1 MKRIVVCVFVL
12 LCFDVSNAVA
22 DTPTTTIR
30 LRVRVEDSQ
39 GKPIGK
45 PRGTL
50 FKTPPQSNRGNRSE
64 TQVVISKQGAPIVGG
79 ADGVIETSPLASK
92 DAYVLE
98 VDADGFAPELT
109 QWTSPAQT
117 GTIELPPIT
126 LRKLAAIEGTI
137 VDRQGHA
144 VPKAAVIQAGDG
156 PQRLEAVSDERGHF
170 VLQGVPEGKAIVCFD
185 ASGYRFW
192 GFVLPCP
199 TSTARIVLE
208 RPDDPNP
215 RTLKRAPDSAHDW
228 TAARRE
234 AASKK
239 LLEPLVAATLSAT
252 VIDETN
258 LLPLLVAARL
268 DPQAVLARMDKLHFA
283 RPGRRALILNTAT
296 DASLEHNT
304 PEASLAAIAKLD
316 DRERQLDAYL
326 YWFQRSGRTRHDL
339 PARREALKRA
349 RELLAASKSTNTS
362 WYRLCRLGSEL
373 WDTGDHEAAR
383 EVFKEC
389 RALLEKMPPD
399 ARGREGLRINLAMA
413 LARDNVEEA
422 KKLATDLEPGPM
434 LLMAGEIAREHP
446 EAVEEF
452 LANVSNQLSLLQL
465 RGVANNLPELVFR
478 MARHDP
484 AAAERILVKF
494 AQPPQAKSD
503 AESIFG
509 LGSSMF
515 GNFSKELI
523 DFQVLKVKAVCYGL
537 LADAAAKRDPA
548 AARHAVLQAVELV
561 KPLRTGFVH
570 PANQFYHTPAGMMV
584 QLIPVAERIDPAL
597 ANEIFWRTLSL
608 RISMSGES
616 FDRLML
622 DVDTPD
628 LVNILRF
635 YDEPLAASLLEPVL
649 SRLVKRSYS
658 GMPTYA
664 WGIQA
669 LTLLDP
675 ERAIAFPKLL
685 CERAAWDGS
694 LPRNSA
700 IQVIANVLN
709 SDDLWDKDVDRRLH
723 SQLTRVRNVYGAYL
737 TGEDDGS

>member
-1 MKRIVVCVFVL
+1 MQRIVVWLGVL
-12 LCFDVSNAVA
+12 LCFEVSHAVA
-22 DTPTTTIR
+22 DSPPTTIR
-30 LRVRVEDSQ
+30 LRVRIEDGQ

-50 FKTPPQSNRGNRSE
+50 FKTTPQSNRGNRSE
-64 TQVVISKQGAPIVGG
+64 TQVVISKQGAPFVGG

-98 VDADGFAPELT
+98 VDADGFTPELT

-117 GTIELPPIT
+117 GTAELPHLT
-126 LRKLAAIEGTI
+126 LRRLAAIEGTI

-144 VPKAAVIQAGDG
+144 VPNATAIQAGDG
-156 PQRLEAVSDERGHF
+156 PQRLEATSDPQGHF
-170 VLQGVPEGKAIVCFD
+170 VLSGIPEGESIVCFE
-185 ASGYRFW
+185 ATGYRFY
-192 GFVLPCP
+192 GCVLACP
-199 TSTARIVLE
+199 TNKARIELK
-208 RPDDPNP
+208 RQDDPHP
-215 RTLKRAPDSAHDW
+215 RTLKRAPASSHDW
-228 TAARRE
+228 PAARRE

-239 LLEPLVAATLSAT
+239 LLEPLVAAALSAT
-252 VIDETN
+252 VVDETN
-258 LLPLLVAARL
+258 LLSLLTAARL
-268 DPQAVLARMDKLHFA
+268 DPQGVLARIDKLHFA
-283 RPGRRALILNTAT
+283 QPNRRALILNTAIST
-296 DASLEHNT
+296 SLDRGT
-304 PEASLAAIAKLD
+304 PEASLAAIAKID

-326 YWFQRSGRTRHDL
+326 WFQRSDRTRHDL
-339 PARREALKRA
+339 PARREALRRA
-349 RELLAASKSTNTS
+349 RGLLAASKSTDTS
-362 WYRLCRLGSEL
+362 WYRLCQLGLQL
-373 WDTGDHEAAR
+373 WDTGDHDAAR

-389 RALLEKMPPD
+389 RALLDKMPAG
-399 ARGREGLRINLAMA
+399 ARGREGLRMNLAMA
-413 LARDNVEEA
+413 LTRDNVDEA
-422 KKLATDLEPGPM
+422 TKLATDLEPGPM

-446 EAVEEF
+446 EAVEAF
-452 LANVSNQLSLLQL
+452 LANVPNQLSLLQL
-465 RGVANNLPELVFR
+465 RGVANNLPELVYR

-484 AAAERILVKF
+484 AAAERILEKY

-509 LGSSMF
+509 LGGGLF

-537 LADAAAKRDPA
+537 LADAAAKRDAA
-548 AARHAVLQAVELV
+548 AARHAVLQAVELL
-561 KPLRTGFVH
+561 KPLRAGFVH

-622 DVDTPD
+622 DIDTPD

-635 YDEPLAASLLEPVL
+635 YDERLASSLLEPIL

-664 WGIQA
+664 WSIQS
-669 LTLLDP
+669 LTLLDS

-685 CERAAWDGS
+685 CERAGWDGS
-694 LPRNSA
+694 LSRNSA

-709 SDDLWDKDVDRRLH
+709 SDDLWDKDVDRRLR

-737 TGEDDGS
+737 TGEDDGP

>member
-1 MKRIVVCVFVL
+1 MKRIAVWVGVL

-22 DTPTTTIR
+22 DAPPATI
-30 LRVRVEDSQ
+30 RVRVADGQ

-50 FKTPPQSNRGNRSE
+50 FKTTPQSNRGNRSE
-64 TQVVISKQGAPIVGG
+64 TQVAISKQGDPIVGG

-117 GTIELPPIT
+117 GTVELPQVK
-126 LRKLAAIEGTI
+126 LRRLAAIEGTI
-137 VDRQGHA
+137 VDRQGHPIPNA
-144 VPKAAVIQAGDG
+144 TAIQAGDG
-156 PQRLEAVSDERGHF
+156 PKRLEATSDPQGHF
-170 VLQGVPEGKAIVCFD
+170 VLSGIPEGESIVCFE
-185 ASGYRFW
+185 ATGYRFY
-192 GFVLPCP
+192 GCVLACP
-199 TSTARIVLE
+199 TNKARIELE
-208 RPDDPNP
+208 RQDDPNP
-215 RTLKRAPDSAHDW
+215 RTLKRAPASSHDW
-228 TAARRE
+228 PAARRE

-239 LLEPLVAATLSAT
+239 LLEPLVAAALSAT
-252 VIDETN
+252 VVDETN
-258 LLPLLVAARL
+258 LLPLLTAARL
-268 DPQAVLARMDKLHFA
+268 DPQGVLARIDKLRFTQPA
-283 RPGRRALILNTAT
+283 RRALILNTAIST
-296 DASLEHNT
+296 SLDRGT

-316 DRERQLDAYL
+316 DHERQLDAYL
-326 YWFQRSGRTRHDL
+326 YWFQRSTRTRHDL

-349 RELLAASKSTNTS
+349 RSLLAASKSTDAS

-373 WDTGDHEAAR
+373 WETGDHEAAR

-389 RALLEKMPPD
+389 QALLDKMPAG
-399 ARGREGLRINLAMA
+399 ARGREGLRMNLAMA

-422 KKLATDLEPGPM
+422 AKLAIDLEPGPM

-446 EAVEEF
+446 EAVEAF
-452 LANVSNQLSLLQL
+452 LANVPNQLSLMQL
-465 RGVANNLPELVFR
+465 RGVANNLPELVYR

-509 LGSSMF
+509 LGGGLF

-537 LADAAAKRDPA
+537 LADAAAKRDPD
-548 AARHAVLQAVELV
+548 AARHAVLEAVELL
-561 KPLRTGFVH
+561 KPLRVGFVH

-597 ANEIFWRTLSL
+597 ANEVFWRTLSL

-622 DVDTPD
+622 DIDTPD

-635 YDEPLAASLLEPVL
+635 YDERLAARLLEPIL

-664 WGIQA
+664 WSIQS

-709 SDDLWDKDVDRRLH
+709 SDDLWDKEVDRRLR

>member
-1 MKRIVVCVFVL
+1 M
-12 LCFDVSNAVA
+12 
-22 DTPTTTIR
+22 
-30 LRVRVEDSQ
+30 
-39 GKPIGK
+39 
-45 PRGTL
+45 
-50 FKTPPQSNRGNRSE
+50 
-64 TQVVISKQGAPIVGG
+64 
-79 ADGVIETSPLASK
+79 
-92 DAYVLE
+92 
-98 VDADGFAPELT
+98 
-109 QWTSPAQT
+109 
-117 GTIELPPIT
+117 
-126 LRKLAAIEGTI
+126 
-137 VDRQGHA
+137 
-144 VPKAAVIQAGDG
+144 
-156 PQRLEAVSDERGHF
+156 
-170 VLQGVPEGKAIVCFD
+170 
-185 ASGYRFW
+185 
-192 GFVLPCP
+192 
-199 TSTARIVLE
+199 
-208 RPDDPNP
+208 
-215 RTLKRAPDSAHDW
+215 
-228 TAARRE
+228 
-234 AASKK
+234 
-239 LLEPLVAATLSAT
+239 
-252 VIDETN
+252 
-258 LLPLLVAARL
+258 LVAARL
-268 DPQAVLARMDKLHFA
+268 DPQGVLARIDKLHFA
-283 RPGRRALILNTAT
+283 QPARRALILNTAIDT
-296 DASLEHNT
+296 SLDRGT
-304 PEASLAAIAKLD
+304 PEASLAAIAKVD

-349 RELLAASKSTNTS
+349 RGLLAASKSSDAN

-389 RALLEKMPPD
+389 GALLEKMPAG
-399 ARGREGLRINLAMA
+399 ARGREGLRMNLAMA

-422 KKLATDLEPGPM
+422 TKLATDLEPGPM

-446 EAVEEF
+446 EAVEAF
-452 LANVSNQLSLLQL
+452 LANVPNQLSLMQL

-484 AAAERILVKF
+484 AAAERILVKY

-509 LGSSMF
+509 LGGGLF

-548 AARHAVLQAVELV
+548 AARHAVLQAVELL
-561 KPLRTGFVH
+561 KPLRAGFVH

-622 DVDTPD
+622 DIDTPD

-635 YDEPLAASLLEPVL
+635 YDERLAAGLLEPIL

-664 WGIQA
+664 WSIQS
-669 LTLLDP
+669 LTLLGSRASDHVPQIAVRACRLGRLATPQFGDP
-675 ERAIAFPKLL
+675 
-685 CERAAWDGS
+685 G
-694 LPRNSA
+694 
-700 IQVIANVLN
+700 
-709 SDDLWDKDVDRRLH
+709 DR
-723 SQLTRVRNVYGAYL
+723 QCPQ
-737 TGEDDGS
+737 